1 VIPLPPT
8 LRIFPLAEVVL
19 FPEVM
24 LPLHVFEPRYRKMLS
39 DSLADDRLIGM
50 VLARS
55 AEAQEPDDVY
65 AIGCAGR
72 IVRHEPLEDGRSLIV
87 LRGTV
92 RFRIRR
98 ELPVDLPYR
107 VVEAQALYEAPVP
120 AEHMRPWRSELR
132 RRVEAYVRV
141 LAGEVDHLDKIF
153 EKQDLEHVVNYLCA
167 ALPLDVIER
176 QSLLECSTAE
186 QRFRRLCDLVEFK
199 TAEVRL
205 GMDATRQADS

>member
-1 VIPLPPT
+1 MIPLPPT

-55 AEAQEPDDVY
+55 AEAQKPDDVY

>member
-19 FPEVM
+19 FPEIM
-24 LPLHVFEPRYRKMLS
+24 LPLHIFEPRYRTMLR
-39 DSLADDRLIGM
+39 DALADDRLIGM

-55 AEAQEPDDVY
+55 SEAQQAGDIY
-65 AIGCAGR
+65 AIGCAAR
-72 IVRHEPLEDGRSLIV
+72 IVGNEPLEDGRSLVV

-92 RFRIRR
+92 RFRVRR
-98 ELPVDLPYR
+98 ELPLDRPYR

-120 AEHMRPWRSELR
+120 AEHMRAWRSELR
-132 RRVEAYVRV
+132 RRVESYIRA
-141 LAGEVDHLDKIF
+141 LAGEIEHLDTIF
-153 EKQDLEHVVNYLCA
+153 AKQDLERIVNYLCA
-167 ALPLDVIER
+167 TLPFEIVER

-186 QRFRRLCDLVEFK
+186 QRFRSLCDLVEFK

-205 GMDATRQADS
+205 GMDASRQADS

>member
-1 VIPLPPT
+1 MIPLPPT

-24 LPLHVFEPRYRKMLS
+24 LPLHIFEPRYRTMLR
-39 DSLADDRLIGM
+39 DALADDRLIGM

-55 AEAQEPDDVY
+55 SEAQKPGDIY

-72 IVRHEPLEDGRSLIV
+72 IVRNEPLEDGRSLVV

-92 RFRIRR
+92 RFRVRR
-98 ELPVDLPYR
+98 ELPLDRPYR

-120 AEHMRPWRSELR
+120 AEHMRAWRSELR
-132 RRVEAYVRV
+132 RRVESYIRA
-141 LAGEVDHLDKIF
+141 LEGEIEHLDTIF
-153 EKQDLEHVVNYLCA
+153 AKQDLERIVNYLCA
-167 ALPLDVIER
+167 TLPFEIVER

-205 GMDATRQADS
+205 GMDASRQADS

>member
-1 VIPLPPT
+1 MRPLSPT
-8 LRIFPLAEVVL
+8 LRIFPLPELVL
-19 FPEVM
+19 FPEV
-24 LPLHVFEPRYRKMLS
+24 LIPLHIFEPRYRTMLA
-39 DSLADDRLIGM
+39 DALADDHLIGM

-55 AEAQEPDDVY
+55 SQDDKADGVFST
-65 AIGCAGR
+65 GCAGR

-120 AEHMRPWRSELR
+120 AEHMRQWRGELR
-132 RRVEAYVRV
+132 RRVDMYLGA
-141 LAGEVDHLDKIF
+141 LATELDSLNAIF
-153 EKQDLEHVVNYLCA
+153 AKQELERIVNYLCA
-167 ALPLDVIER
+167 FLPLTVMER

-186 QRFRRLCDLVEFK
+186 QRYRRLCDVLAFK
-199 TAEVRL
+199 TAEAKL
-205 GMDATRQADS
+205 GLDALRRADS